1 VVRLTWRTLGFSLAL
16 ALLVPLGLKA
26 ASVDRDLEGIKKKIE
41 KEKQGISQT
50 EKKEGSILQ
59 SLGKI
64 EEDWQRKTRELKDAN
79 AKLDSISTEI
89 QRKEAEAEK
98 IKNSMRNRQELLQ
111 RRAAALYR
119 WYRSG
124 SPFVILNGD
133 VSLTAFLQRKHYLE
147 TTVSYDRELVEKL
160 SEQAQRHEVLR
171 EELARKKVELSDQ

>member
-1 VVRLTWRTLGFSLAL
+1 MVRLTWRTLGFSLAL

-119 WYRSG
+119 
-124 SPFVILNGD
+124 
-133 VSLTAFLQRKHYLE
+133 
-147 TTVSYDRELVEKL
+147 
-160 SEQAQRHEVLR
+160 
-171 EELARKKVELSDQ
+171 